1 MWARIG
7 YSLGIPGVVTFV
19 GTVTLFPAMEAE
31 SFSDASCSF
40 RRGQFGE
47 GDSID
52 VHGVRVVSGSGG
64 VYSGELSAFQSEN
77 SHFLGV
83 KYLGLFMPFCNGG
96 GDRRHREYHCSKLLV
111 KSKGKLVD
119 ESDVVGDACL
129 RGKVLEVSDILLESI
144 IHNSIRAIEQ
154 FLS

>member
-7 YSLGIPGVVTFV
+7 YSLGIPGVITFV

-31 SFSDASCSF
+31 SFSDTSCSF
-40 RRGQFGE
+40 RRGQFEE

-83 KYLGLFMPFCNGG
+83 KYLGLFNPFCNGG
-96 GDRRHREYHCSKLLV
+96 GIE
-111 KSKGKLVD
+111 
-119 ESDVVGDACL
+119 
-129 RGKVLEVSDILLESI
+129 DIESI
-144 IHNSIRAIEQ
+144 IVASCWSSPRENWSTRVMLSEMPALEARFWKSVIYFWNPLSIIPSGRLNN
-154 FLS
+154 F